1 MIGMG
6 VWLEAFG
13 ECKKSV
19 FSLMFMENMYRSTAT
34 LRIVLKN
41 STLEKRKTWNPMK
54 NVSSFRVK
62 KKRQKYYIVVW
73 AVLFSLAKGGCF
85 LFAKQY

>member
-41 STLEKRKTWNPMK
+41 STLEKRKT
-54 NVSSFRVK
+54 
-62 KKRQKYYIVVW
+62 
-73 AVLFSLAKGGCF
+73 
-85 LFAKQY
+85 